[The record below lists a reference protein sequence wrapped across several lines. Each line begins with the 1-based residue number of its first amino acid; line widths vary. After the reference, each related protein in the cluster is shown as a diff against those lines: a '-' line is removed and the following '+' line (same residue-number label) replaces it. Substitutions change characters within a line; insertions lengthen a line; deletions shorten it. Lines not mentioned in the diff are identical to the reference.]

1 MRTLISVLVFFLF
14 ASSMIFL
21 PGAAH
26 LPVNAASLQGDDK
39 LVYADF
45 EKTENNR
52 PVSARGGWIGLQ
64 GNQENPGTP
73 AKFKGMQAINDA
85 PELVHL
91 KADDP
96 NKVAM
101 FNYELP
107 SPNNYAAVTL
117 SIHGLPDKDGK
128 PVPDDVSGFNNIS
141 FQIYTKGTPGP
152 TGVQAM
158 RVELISH
165 GQGVSLQY
173 GFPQKNFKLS
183 PAGFNTYKVAL
194 KTLSQPPW
202 VQTRVDLKEVLKK
215 LTEVQISVYC
225 EGGCSPING
234 TVVVDNVEF
243 TKN

>member
-1 MRTLISVLVFFLF
+1 MKAFISILAFFGL
-14 ASSMIFL
+14 ALSAIFF
-21 PGAAH
+21 PGASH
-26 LPVNAASLQGDDK
+26 SPVQAALQGDDK

-45 EKTENNR
+45 EKMENNR
-52 PVSARGGWIGLQ
+52 PVSARGGWVQLSN
-64 GNQENPGTP
+64 NQENPGNP
-73 AKFKGMQAINDA
+73 AKFTGMKDANNA

-101 FNYELP
+101 FSYQLL
-107 SPNNYAAVTL
+107 SPNAYAQVTL

-128 PVPDDVSGFNNIS
+128 PVTDDVSAFSNIS
-141 FQIYTKGTPGP
+141 LQVYAKGVPGP
-152 TGVQAM
+152 TGVTAM

-165 GQGVSLQY
+165 APGINLQW

-183 PAGFNTYKVAL
+183 AAGFNTYKIPL
-194 KTLSQPPW
+194 KTLAQPQYAPNK
-202 VQTRVDLKEVLKK
+202 VDTTEVLKK
-215 LTEVQISVYC
+215 LTQVDITVYC

-234 TVVVDNVEF
+234 TVVIDNVIF